1 MKLLI
6 LCPHFEPDL
15 HAATGEVMTRLV
27 EGLAKR
33 GHQLSVVTSL
43 PWYKEHDVEPEW
55 RGRPWRSE
63 RVAWGWIVRVWPFPT
78 NKSNVTARAAGFLG
92 FTGLAAGAAFTLG
105 RHDAVLAM
113 SPPIFLGDTAWAVA
127 RRWRIPMV
135 FNVQDIFPDVA
146 VDLGALTNPRLIALA
161 RRHERSLYR
170 RADAVTVLSDDQ
182 ADNVRAKMVP
192 EARGRVSIIH
202 NFVDLDRVPM
212 VDRDNDYRRRHGLE
226 GKMVVMYAGNV
237 GLSQPFDM
245 IRAAAERFASRPDVH
260 FVINGEGA
268 ARGEVDAWAAGR
280 PNVTVADFVPRDQVG
295 ELLGA
300 ADLQLILL
308 KRGLAR
314 SSTPSKLYGA
324 LASGRPILASID
336 VGSEVAKVVEQ
347 AGAGL
352 AVGPEDPASFLEAL
366 ERLLADPP
374 GMEAMGR
381 RGRAYVERWMSPE
394 VQAERYE
401 ELFATLLALR
411 GRQP

>member
-63 RVAWGWIVRVWPFPT
+63 RVAWGRIVRVWPFPT
-78 NKSNVTARAAGFLG
+78 DKSNVAARAAGFLG
-92 FTGLAAGAAFTLG
+92 FTGLAAGAALTLG

-113 SPPIFLGDTAWAVA
+113 SPPIFLGDAAWVVA
-127 RRWRIPMV
+127 KRWRIPMV

-146 VDLGALTNPRLIALA
+146 VDLGALTNPRVVSLA

-182 ADNVRAKMVP
+182 ADNVRAKMDP
-192 EARGRVSIIH
+192 AAQGRVSIIH

-212 VDRDNDYRRRHGLE
+212 VDRENGYRQRHGLA
-226 GKMVVMYAGNV
+226 GKTVVMYAGNV

-245 IRAAAERFASRPDVH
+245 IRAAADRFADRPDVH

-268 ARGEVDAWAAGR
+268 ARGQVDAWAAGR
-280 PNVTVADFVPRDQVG
+280 ANVTVADFVPRDQVG

-336 VGSEVAKVVEQ
+336 EGSEVAKVVEQ

-352 AVGPEDPASFLEAL
+352 AVGPEDTPAFLDAL
-366 ERLLADPP
+366 ERLLADPA

-381 RGRAYVERWMSPE
+381 RGRAHVERWMSPE

-411 GRQP
+411 GRQA

>member
-33 GHQLSVVTSL
+33 GHQISVVTAL

-63 RVAWGWIVRVWPFPT
+63 RVAWGRIVRVWPFPT
-78 NKSNVTARAAGFLG
+78 DKSNVAARAVGFLG
-92 FTGLAAGAAFTLG
+92 FTGLAAGAALTLG

-113 SPPIFLGDTAWAVA
+113 SPPIFLGDAAWAVA

-146 VDLGALTNPRLIALA
+146 VDLGALTNPRVIALA

-182 ADNVRAKMVP
+182 ADNVRAKMAP
-192 EARGRVSIIH
+192 AIQGRVSIIH
-202 NFVDLDRVPM
+202 NFVDLDRVP
-212 VDRDNDYRRRHGLE
+212 VVERDNGYRRRHGL
-226 GKMVVMYAGNV
+226 GGTTVVMYAGNV

-268 ARGEVDAWAAGR
+268 ARSEVDAWAAGR
-280 PNVTVADFVPRDQVG
+280 SNVTVADFVPRDQVG

-336 VGSEVAKVVEQ
+336 EGSEVAKVVEQ

-352 AVGPEDPASFLEAL
+352 AVGPEDTPAFLDAL
-366 ERLLADPP
+366 ERLLADPVE
-374 GMEAMGR
+374 MEAMGR
-381 RGRAYVERWMSPE
+381 RGRAHVERWMSPE

-401 ELFATLLALR
+401 ELFTTLLALR